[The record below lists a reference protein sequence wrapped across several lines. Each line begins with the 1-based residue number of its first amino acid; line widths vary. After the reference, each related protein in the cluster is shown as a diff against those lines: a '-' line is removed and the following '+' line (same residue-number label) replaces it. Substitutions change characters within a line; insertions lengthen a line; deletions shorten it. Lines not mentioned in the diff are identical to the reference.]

1 MKFLRHLGAAAATVG
16 VVVLIG
22 LIWDRLRPSL
32 PGQGPGGRMTVVPGH
47 VVKGLP
53 PGRVLA
59 VGVKLPSGV
68 KLPPGVHLIGPGGSG
83 IPGLQLGDLLQA
95 ANLVVLR
102 NTALIEAA
110 VIAAVTILDAGLR
123 KRRRARRVAS
133 ADLGDAPA
141 LRLQGRAESGHAP
154 GHVTLHGAAADAH
167 RGGDLSLR

>member
-1 MKFLRHLGAAAATVG
+1 VRIFRHLGAAAAAVG

-22 LIWDRLRPSL
+22 LAWNRLQLSL
-32 PGQGPGGRMTVVPGH
+32 PGQGPGGRMTVVLGH
-47 VVKGLP
+47 VVKGVP

-59 VGVKLPSGV
+59 VGVKLPSGLKV
-68 KLPPGVHLIGPGGSG
+68 PPGVHLNGPGSG

-110 VIAAVTILDAGLR
+110 VIATVTILDAGLR
-123 KRRRARRVAS
+123 KRRRARRVA
-133 ADLGDAPA
+133 LG
-141 LRLQGRAESGHAP
+141 LQGGAESGQAP

-167 RGGDLSLR
+167 RGGDLPLG

>member
-1 MKFLRHLGAAAATVG
+1 
-16 VVVLIG
+16 
-22 LIWDRLRPSL
+22 
-32 PGQGPGGRMTVVPGH
+32 

-123 KRRRARRVAS
+123 KRRRARRVA
-133 ADLGDAPA
+133 LG
-141 LRLQGRAESGHAP
+141 LQGGAESGQAP

-167 RGGDLSLR
+167 RGRDLPLG